1 MASTDPSTLTIFY
14 AVAIRNE
21 KEANLSDFL
30 IRFSHTLP
38 LVEFYRT
45 VFPTNEM
52 KTVVASMYIEI
63 VDLLERATKYYC
75 LGSLGTIPKLFGPLK
90 EILTGPKASSLMP

>member
-1 MASTDPSTLTIFY
+1 MLTSLY

-21 KEANLSDFL
+21 RETNLSDFL
-30 IRFSHTLP
+30 TRFSHTLP
-38 LVEFYRT
+38 LAEFYRE

-75 LGSLGTIPKLFGPLK
+75 IGSLGTSPKFFPPVRRNTDHLL
-90 EILTGPKASSLMP
+90 KASSSMP